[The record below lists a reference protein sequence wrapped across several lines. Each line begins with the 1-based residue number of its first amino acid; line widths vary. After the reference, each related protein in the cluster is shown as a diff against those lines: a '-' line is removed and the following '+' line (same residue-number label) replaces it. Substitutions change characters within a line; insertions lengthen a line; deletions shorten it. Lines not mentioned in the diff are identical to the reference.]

1 MSKNPE
7 IANEIDLNIETKNDT
22 SPISGRVSLSVE
34 GNVQPTPEQL
44 IANNSDLYGKPSV
57 CQKL

>member
-7 IANEIDLNIETKNDT
+7 ISQQLDLEIETKNDT
-22 SPISGRVSLSVE
+22 PLSSRRVSMSIE
-34 GNVQPTPEQL
+34 GTPQITPEEL
-44 IANNSDLYGKPSV
+44 IARDSDLYGKPSV